1 MFLGPKN
8 MKVNFFNPLKDVIA
22 KKQIA
27 NKIKQLITRY
37 KPVFFIILVDIN
49 RESVKRVTIL
59 HIFTPI
65 DLSFKNM
72 CIFCHTLF
80 IAIILYKRVLAE
92 IFSHP
97 NV

>member
-37 KPVFFIILVDIN
+37 KPGFFIILVDIN
-49 RESVKRVTIL
+49 R
-59 HIFTPI
+59 
-65 DLSFKNM
+65 
-72 CIFCHTLF
+72 
-80 IAIILYKRVLAE
+80 
-92 IFSHP
+92 
-97 NV
+97 